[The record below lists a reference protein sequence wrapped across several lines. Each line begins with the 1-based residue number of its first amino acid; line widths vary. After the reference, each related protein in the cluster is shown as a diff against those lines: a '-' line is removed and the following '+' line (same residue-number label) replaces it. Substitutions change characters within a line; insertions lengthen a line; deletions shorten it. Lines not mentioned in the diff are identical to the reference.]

1 MNQDIKQKAIIEAL
15 EYYIYQLKEC
25 NANQAAIEL
34 FTEVLKEVNP
44 NDD

>member
-1 MNQDIKQKAIIEAL
+1 MNQEIKTQAIIEAL
-15 EYYIYQLKEC
+15 EYYLHQLKYC
-25 NANQAAIEL
+25 NANQEAIDL